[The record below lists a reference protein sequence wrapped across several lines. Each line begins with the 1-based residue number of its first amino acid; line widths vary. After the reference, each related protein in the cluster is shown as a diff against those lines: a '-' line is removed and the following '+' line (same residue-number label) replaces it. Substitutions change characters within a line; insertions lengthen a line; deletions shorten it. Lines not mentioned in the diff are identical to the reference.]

1 MFKLVG
7 ILVKVVSWAGNE
19 WWVDECQSRPSP
31 TVVACVKQSG
41 DRGYRVEDAKS
52 RLPAKVFIHGF
63 EYDLKVASES
73 RDVVL
78 GERVG
83 WVATMAS
90 KVKQHQVE
98 FFFELTEK
106 RPIRIDG
113 ESVTVAAE
121 NSYAVGVTVASE
133 FNGCPV
139 FGDERVPSYWGRRQ
153 ELHSKHSSGVLKR
166 TSLACFGII
175 AWR

>member
-31 TVVACVKQSG
+31 TVIACVKQSG
-41 DRGYRVEDAKS
+41 DHECRWKTPKA
-52 RLPAKVFIHGF
+52 GF
-63 EYDLKVASES
+63 TKCSSTVWYDLKVAGES
-73 RDVVL
+73 GDVVL

-98 FFFELTEK
+98 FSFELTEK

-139 FGDERVPSYWGRRQ
+139 FGDEQVLSY
-153 ELHSKHSSGVLKR
+153 
-166 TSLACFGII
+166 
-175 AWR
+175 